1 MQVMENENKT
11 NIVDFR
17 TSRKKTKKWSPEKKF
32 TEFGKIRVPKLLR
45 AMKSVKNLATVYN
58 SKTEIGYKYTDK
70 QKTQLLKEIKKG
82 WKELKYAWEN
92 SITIE
97 EELKGK
103 KIIKAKKKPEWDWD
117 TE

>member
-1 MQVMENENKT
+1 MVKNNKT

-17 TSRKKTKKWSPEKKF
+17 VSRQKTSGWTPEKKF

-58 SKTEIGYKYTDK
+58 SKTKIGYEYTDK
-70 QKTQLLKEIKKG
+70 QKTKLLKEMKKG

-92 SITIE
+92 SVTTE
-97 EELKGK
+97 DKLKGK
-103 KIIKAKKKPEWDWD
+103 KIIKIKKKPSSSDWDWD